1 MVDVFVSY
9 KAEDRARVAPLVKA
23 LQAEGLSLWW
33 DAHIG
38 GGDDWR
44 ASIESNLEAARV
56 VIVVWS
62 TRSVGP
68 EGRFVRDEATWAQ
81 RRGAYL
87 PVRIDAVDPP
97 LGFGEIQALQLSGWK
112 GARSDARYKAVL
124 AAVRARTSGEALV
137 ALAPVPLPA
146 KGLDRRLLLGGGGAL
161 LAAGAGFGAW
171 RMWGGNVPAGA
182 ISIAV
187 LPFTNLSVDPEQ
199 AYFSDGLAEELRTT
213 LARIPEVKVIGRV
226 SSEKFRDAD
235 DLKDVAA
242 QLGVDTV
249 LTGSVRKSPSKV
261 RISAQ
266 LIDGKT
272 SVERWSDS
280 FDRAPGDVIA
290 IQSSI
295 ATAVAAALSTRIG
308 SQIGRQLS
316 AEGAGGTG
324 NAEAQALFLK
334 QRQLGLTGDGE
345 DIARQRIALLDAA
358 LALDPDYADAIAN
371 KSVLVRF
378 YGNPADPQAARAAA
392 RTLIKRAVTVAPQS
406 AYVRI
411 INASGMMF
419 DGNIKGSVAEADAAL
434 KLNSNDVRV
443 LAIAARL
450 IGIAYPARGATLA
463 RAGLTRDPFNANSQ
477 AALADTLTRDR
488 QYREALTAAD
498 AALALSNGSFGWT
511 EKIAVL
517 LATGDFASAR
527 IGLPQFKL
535 DWQRYAATAV
545 IEARTGSRA
554 ASDAAVAALDAI
566 NNDRFHYQLA
576 QIHAQRG
583 EKALALASLDKALAT
598 HDSAV
603 QFSLTDPLLDPLR
616 REPRFRALVAEL
628 FPADAVA
635 AMAKRLGT

>member
-23 LQAEGLSLWW
+23 LQADGLSLWW

-38 GGDDWR
+38 GGEDWR

-81 RRGAYL
+81 RRGTYL

-97 LGFGEIQALQLSGWK
+97 LGFGEIQALQLGGWK
-112 GARSDARYKAVL
+112 GARSDARYKALL
-124 AAVRARTSGEALV
+124 AAVQVRTSGEPPV
-137 ALAPVPLPA
+137 VPPPVPQTA
-146 KGLDRRLLLGGGGAL
+146 KGIDRRLLLGGGAL

-171 RMWGGNVPAGA
+171 RIWGSKVPAEA

-187 LPFTNLSVDPEQ
+187 LPFTNLSGDPEQ

-235 DLKDVAA
+235 DLADVAA

-295 ATAVAAALSTRIG
+295 ATAVAAALSTRLG

-392 RTLIKRAVTVAPQS
+392 RTLIKRAVTIAPQS

-450 IGIAYPARGATLA
+450 IGIAYPARGVALA
-463 RAGLTRDPFNANSQ
+463 RAAQTRDPFNANSQ
-477 AALADTLTRDR
+477 AALADTLNRDR
-488 QYREALTAAD
+488 QYSDALAAAN
-498 AALALSNGSFGWT
+498 AALMLSDDSFGWT
-511 EKIAVL
+511 EKIAVQ
-517 LATGDFASAR
+517 LATGDYAAAR
-527 IGLPQFKL
+527 AALPQLKL
-535 DWQRYAATAV
+535 DWQRYAADAV
-545 IEARTGSRA
+545 VEARTGNRA
-554 ASDAAVAALDAI
+554 ASNAALAALEAI

-583 EKALALASLDKALAT
+583 ETALALASLEKALAT
-598 HDSAV
+598 RDSAV

>member
-1 MVDVFVSY
+1 VVDVFVSY
-9 KAEDRARVAPLVKA
+9 KAEDRARVVPLVEA
-23 LQAEGLSLWW
+23 LKAEGLTVWW

-38 GGDDWR
+38 GGEDWR
-44 ASIESNLEAARV
+44 ASIETNLKAARV
-56 VIVVWS
+56 VLVVWS

-81 RRGAYL
+81 RRGSYL
-87 PVRIDAVDPP
+87 PVRIDAVEPP
-97 LGFGEIQALQLSGWK
+97 LGFGEIQAIQLGGWK
-112 GARSDARYKAVL
+112 GARSDARYQAVL
-124 AAVRARTSGEALV
+124 AAVLARTSGEAP
-137 ALAPVPLPA
+137 AAPVAAPPA
-146 KGLDRRLLLGGGGAL
+146 QKGIDRRLLLGGGTL

-171 RMWGGNVPAGA
+171 RMWGGGAPAGA

-187 LPFTNLSVDPEQ
+187 MPFTNLSGDPEQ
-199 AYFSDGLAEELRTT
+199 AYFSDGLSEELRAT

-235 DLKDVAA
+235 DLTDVAA
-242 QLGVDTV
+242 QLDVDTI

-261 RISAQ
+261 RISSQ

-272 SVERWSDS
+272 GIERWSES
-280 FDRAPGDVIA
+280 YDRAPGDVIA

-295 ATAVAAALSTRIG
+295 ATAVAAALSTRLG
-308 SQIGRQLS
+308 SQIGRQVS
-316 AEGAGGTG
+316 AETEGGTS

-345 DIARQRIALLDAA
+345 DIARQRLALLDEA

-371 KSVLVRF
+371 KSVLTRF
-378 YGNPADPQAARAAA
+378 YGNPADPQAARAEA
-392 RTLIKRAVTVAPQS
+392 RTLIKRAVTIAPQS

-450 IGIAYPARGATLA
+450 IGIANPARGVTLA
-463 RAGLTRDPFNANSQ
+463 RAAQTRDPFNANGQ

-488 QYREALTAAD
+488 QNREALTAAD
-498 AALALSNGSFGWT
+498 AALTLSDGKFGWT

-517 LATGDFASAR
+517 LATGDFAAAR
-527 IGLPQFKL
+527 AGLPQLKL
-535 DWQRYAATAV
+535 DWQRLAATAV
-545 IEARTGSRA
+545 IEARTGNRA
-554 ASDAAVAALDAI
+554 ASDAALAALEAI

-583 EKALALASLDKALAT
+583 DKAQALASLDKALAT
-598 HDSAV
+598 HDSAM
-603 QFSLTDPLLDPLR
+603 QFALTDPLLDPLR
-616 REPRFRALVAEL
+616 REPRFKAMVAEL

-635 AMAKRLGT
+635 AMAKRLSV